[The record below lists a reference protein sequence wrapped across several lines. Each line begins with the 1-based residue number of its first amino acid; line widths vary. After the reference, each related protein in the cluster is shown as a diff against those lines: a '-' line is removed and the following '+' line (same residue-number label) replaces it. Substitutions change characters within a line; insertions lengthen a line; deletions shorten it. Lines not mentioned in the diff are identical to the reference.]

1 VEIVE
6 QKVLL
11 KGQAFTKSEIE
22 EISSFFDLASDG
34 VTYTMKT
41 GNIKQG
47 NTLIP
52 IAAAIRNSPA
62 MQKAM
67 QAMLF
72 ASPDETVII
81 ASLDLRPALELYRK

>member
-1 VEIVE
+1 MEIVE

-22 EISSFFDLASDG
+22 EISSFFDLAPDG
-34 VTYTMKT
+34 ITYKLKT
-41 GNIKQG
+41 EKKLGDV
-47 NTLIP
+47 LVP
-52 IAAAIRNSPA
+52 IAVAIRKSPT

-67 QAMLF
+67 QALLLS
-72 ASPDETVII
+72 SPDETVIV